1 MDTRDARGGVLVLG
15 GGFAGAYV
23 ARLLGERGAT
33 IVSPENFMLF
43 TPMLP
48 EAASGML
55 EPRHTVVPLR
65 MMCPH
70 ADLVLGRAVALDETQ
85 QTVAVETNW
94 GRTEV
99 RYQSLVLAL
108 GSVARTLPVPGLAE
122 HALGF

>member
-1 MDTRDARGGVLVLG
+1 MTATWIAMGCDRKGMAKRKAEEGTLVAG

-23 ARLLGERGAT
+23 ARYLGRRGAT

-70 ADLVLGRAVALDETQ
+70 ADLLLGSAVALNEQ
-85 QTVAVETNW
+85 ERTVEVET
-94 GRTEV
+94 E
-99 RYQSLVLAL
+99 
-108 GSVARTLPVPGLAE
+108 
-122 HALGF
+122 